1 MKNLA
6 RLNPDQAWISVSVEG
21 YAGTFVRVDCGLVDD
36 SAQRYFG
43 YSRREA
49 EKAYRQKYGLQGVK
63 LTRINC

>member
-6 RLNPDQAWISVSVEG
+6 KLFPELAWISVSVEG

-36 SAQRYFG
+36 SEQRYYG

-49 EKAYRQKYGLQGVK
+49 VKAYRQKYGLQGVK